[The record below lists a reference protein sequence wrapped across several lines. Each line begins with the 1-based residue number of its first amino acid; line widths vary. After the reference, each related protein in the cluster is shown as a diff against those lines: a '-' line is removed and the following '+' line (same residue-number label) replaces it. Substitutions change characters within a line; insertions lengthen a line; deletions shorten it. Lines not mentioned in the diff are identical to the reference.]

1 MFPDCGFLLVAAS
14 RTLTNLMTIKTVKQM
29 TMKILA
35 AFVGVAALAAAAPAQ
50 FQSPTNPP
58 SQTAFGP
65 IVQWTQVN
73 QGVHCA
79 ITQSEMR
86 VLGSEAQWQAHFNRA
101 FPADPGTRREIPR
114 VADWSKEIII
124 AIHAGQQPTPGY
136 SLNVSTI
143 ARRQSGVYD
152 IDVVFEKPN
161 QNAIMPQMVT
171 SPWVVIKVQRTTG
184 TPRLRVIETV
194 SRVIRSSG
202 PSNSGW
208 GSTWGE
214 MPIYKIGEGGKL
226 IPLNEEARRRMG
238 QTGTGTKPDP
248 KTGSGR

>member
-1 MFPDCGFLLVAAS
+1 
-14 RTLTNLMTIKTVKQM
+14 
-29 TMKILA
+29 MKILA
-35 AFVGVAALAAAAPAQ
+35 ALVGVAALTGTAAAQ
-50 FQSPTNPP
+50 FQSSTNPP

-79 ITQSEMR
+79 IKQSEMR
-86 VLGSEAQWQAHFNRA
+86 VLGSEAQWQSHFNRA
-101 FPADPGTRREIPR
+101 FPADPGTRRDIPK

-136 SLNVSTI
+136 NLNVSTI
-143 ARRQSGVYD
+143 ARRQTGFYE
-152 IDVVFEKPN
+152 IDAVFEKPN
-161 QNAIMPQMVT
+161 QNAMMPQMVT

-184 TPRLRVIETV
+184 TPRLTVIETV

-202 PSNSGW
+202 PSHSGW
-208 GSTWGE
+208 GTSWGE

-226 IPLNEEARRRMG
+226 IPLNDEARRRMG
-238 QTGTGTKPDP
+238 QTPVNP
-248 KTGSGR
+248 